1 MREFINVGMTVRAP
15 EVSMGTVY
23 IQVLSYIQESKLSLF
38 VMIAEP
44 AIFVTEQ
51 AVLFV
56 ISKRRRTTIKKH
68 CCNHKQ
74 YGVDYD
80 G

>member
-1 MREFINVGMTVRAP
+1 MADQHAVNLLWLAVRKFINVGMTVGAP

-23 IQVLSYIQESKLSLF
+23 IQILSYIQESKLSLF

-44 AIFVTEQ
+44 PIFVTKQ

-56 ISKRRRTTIKKH
+56 ISKRRRTTI
-68 CCNHKQ
+68 
-74 YGVDYD
+74 
-80 G
+80 